1 MTIDHQGKEGSG
13 IYRVTLTLNNGKR
26 EIHRHYDPDIIHLR
40 RLVDKCEIK
49 SFSLS
54 LDTIAEKYP

>member
-1 MTIDHQGKEGSG
+1 MTIDHQGKEEAG

-26 EIHRHYDPDIIHLR
+26 EIHRHYTPDLYALT

-54 LDTIAEKYP
+54 LDTFAEKYP